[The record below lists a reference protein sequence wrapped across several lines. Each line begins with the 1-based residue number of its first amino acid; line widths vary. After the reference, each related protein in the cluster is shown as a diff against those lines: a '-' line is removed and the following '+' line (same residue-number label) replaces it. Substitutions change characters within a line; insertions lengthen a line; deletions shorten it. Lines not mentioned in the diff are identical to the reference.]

1 VQIRLRSP
9 ALVLATTI
17 VAVCACVAW
26 TAPMAAAGA
35 VSAHSGGDP
44 TGPAVAGWTMA
55 AHAAIVG
62 GAAAPAGSFPWLAY
76 VYDDLG
82 AAAASC
88 TGTVVAANLVL
99 TAAHCVENIS
109 TGVADAATGFSVIT
123 GSLDWTDTTLR
134 QVSAVTQVIPYN
146 AVVETNEQGVN
157 IVGDAALLVLA
168 TPTTAPAITIAN
180 SSDLALLQPGTAAA
194 IGGWGVTAPTGAT
207 TPTTLQSATTVV
219 QATAFC
225 TTDIPDF
232 DAAAQLCTI
241 DAPADGVSFCNGD
254 SGAPLIAESPASTW
268 IDIGI
273 ASTSFTCD
281 PALPD
286 MFTRVDSI
294 YSWVQG
300 WMTALPAP
308 IPTPPAATTTAS
320 APTVPAQP
328 EQGSYAGRSSQ
339 RSGHLDLTVTP
350 SGVAQLKLEFN
361 LHCPHRRRGPF
372 VATDRAPLAL
382 SNGDGSWDFS
392 TAFRNGT
399 GWRYS
404 ITGSLS
410 AFGTASGSLTVATRN
425 EACRSGVVDWTASI
439 PTG

>member
-1 VQIRLRSP
+1 V
-9 ALVLATTI
+9 T
-17 VAVCACVAW
+17 
-26 TAPMAAAGA
+26 
-35 VSAHSGGDP
+35 
-44 TGPAVAGWTMA
+44 

-62 GAAAPAGSFPWLAY
+62 GAEATAGSFPWLAY

-82 AAAASC
+82 AAAESC
-88 TGTVVAANLVL
+88 TGTVVAPNLVL

-109 TGVADAATGFSVIT
+109 TGVTEAATGFSVIT

-134 QVSAVTQVIPYN
+134 QVSSVTQVIPYK
-146 AVVETNEQGVN
+146 AVIETDEQGVN
-157 IVGDAALLVLA
+157 VLGDAALLVLA

-180 SSDLALLQPGTAAA
+180 SSDLALLQPGTSAA
-194 IGGWGVTAPTGAT
+194 IGGWGLTAPTAAT
-207 TPTTLQSATTVV
+207 GPTTLQSATTVV

-232 DAAAQLCTI
+232 DPASQLCTI
-241 DAPADGVSFCNGD
+241 DQPSNAVSFCNGD
-254 SGAPLIAESPASTW
+254 SGAPLLAESPASTW

-273 ASTSFTCD
+273 ASTSFSCD

-294 YSWVQG
+294 YSWVTG
-300 WMTALPAP
+300 WITALPAP
-308 IPTPPAATTTAS
+308 TAPGATTTAS
-320 APTVPAQP
+320 AATTPAQP
-328 EQGSYAGRSSQ
+328 QQGSYVGRSSQ

-361 LHCPHRRRGPF
+361 LHCPQERRGPL
-372 VATDRAPLAL
+372 VATDAAPLAL
-382 SNGDGSWDFS
+382 THGDGSWNFS
-392 TAFRNGT
+392 TAFSNAR

-425 EACRSGVVDWTASI
+425 EVCRSGVVDWTASI

>member
-1 VQIRLRSP
+1 
-9 ALVLATTI
+9 
-17 VAVCACVAW
+17 
-26 TAPMAAAGA
+26 MG
-35 VSAHSGGDP
+35 
-44 TGPAVAGWTMA
+44 

-62 GAAAPAGSFPWLAY
+62 GTAAPAGSLPWLAY

-82 AAAASC
+82 AAAESC
-88 TGTVVAANLVL
+88 TGTVVAPNLVL
-99 TAAHCVENIS
+99 TAAHCVENLS
-109 TGVADAATGFSVIT
+109 TAVADAAVGFSVIT

-134 QVSAVTQVIPYN
+134 QVSAVTQVIPYST
-146 AVVETNEQGVN
+146 VVETNEHGVN
-157 IVGDAALLVLA
+157 VVGDAALLVLA

-180 SSDLALLQPGTAAA
+180 SSDLALLQPGTSAA
-194 IGGWGVTAPTGAT
+194 IGGWGLTAPDAATAPTA
-207 TPTTLQSATTVV
+207 LQSATTVV
-219 QATAFC
+219 QTTGFC
-225 TTDIPDF
+225 TTNIQDF
-232 DAAAQLCTI
+232 DPTAQLCTI
-241 DAPADGVSFCNGD
+241 DPPSDAVSFCNGD

-300 WMTALPAP
+300 WMAALPAS
-308 IPTPPAATTTAS
+308 TPPAATTTAS
-320 APTVPAQP
+320 ASTAPAQP
-328 EQGSYAGRSSQ
+328 EQGSYVGRSSQ
-339 RSGHLDLTVTP
+339 HSGHLDLTVSP

-361 LHCPHRRRGPF
+361 LHCPHRRRGPL
-372 VATDRAPLAL
+372 VATEGAPLAL

-392 TAFRNGT
+392 TAFRNAT

-425 EACRSGVVDWTASI
+425 EACRSGGVDWTASI
-439 PTG
+439 PRG